1 MRNTTGNRRSAA
13 ATWVVPLLAG
23 LGLIALAAPRLG
35 AAVAALDGSSL
46 IQGQGGQGSQGSHA
60 DLVAAAAGLETAF
73 AWVADGEGEAT
84 RSALLMRAAVLAPDE
99 EARAQAHEAAEAAA
113 VAALALAPAQPVTWA
128 RLAYLRERRL
138 DRAGAAEALRQSF
151 LSGPFLPSMMV
162 QRMDLAVRLRDQM
175 DDRTLAL
182 FERQIR
188 LTWVVSPRY
197 VSGLWTDPAL
207 RPHVEAALGT
217 VSEAE
222 AQTYVRLRGGDA
234 VFQP

>member
-1 MRNTTGNRRSAA
+1 MGAMRNTTGNRRSIA

-35 AAVAALDGSSL
+35 AAVAALDGTAL
-46 IQGQGGQGSQGSHA
+46 IHGQGSHS
-60 DLVAAAAGLETAF
+60 DLAAAAAGMATAF
-73 AWVADGEGEAT
+73 AWVAEGEGEAM
-84 RSALLMRAAVLAPDE
+84 RSALLLRAAVLAPDE
-99 EARAQAHEAAEAAA
+99 DSRAKAYEAAEAAA

-138 DRAGAAEALRQSF
+138 DRAGAAQALRQSF
-151 LSGPFLPSMMV
+151 LSGPFIPSMMV
-162 QRMDLAVRLRDQM
+162 PRLDLGVRLRDQM
-175 DDRTLAL
+175 DESTLAL

-188 LTWVVSPRY
+188 LTWVVSPRH

-207 RPHVEAALGT
+207 RPHVEAALST

-222 AQTYVRLRGGDA
+222 TQTYLRLRGGNA